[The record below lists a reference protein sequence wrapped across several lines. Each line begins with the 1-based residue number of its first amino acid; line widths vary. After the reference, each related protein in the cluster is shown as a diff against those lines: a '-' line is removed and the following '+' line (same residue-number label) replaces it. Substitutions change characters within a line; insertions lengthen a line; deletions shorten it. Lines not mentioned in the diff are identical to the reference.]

1 VLYEWSELWRD
12 WDAIIWQASQEHIKG
27 RKRFILVDTL
37 RLLLKVIVTE
47 ANCPERLGGAAVVME
62 ATDAAE
68 NLVVIWVDQGFD
80 GSNFQRVIKQLCAA
94 TVDVI
99 CRTEPGFHVLPFRWI
114 VERTFGWW
122 NQYRRLSKDYELLPE
137 MSESIIYTVM
147 IRLMLK
153 RLVKS
158 QSRANASKFYKSL
171 LTNILAYVSDGRMGF
186 IVELIFSIGRSSA
199 RNKTKYTIN
208 K

>member
-1 VLYEWSELWRD
+1 VYGYD
-12 WDAIIWQASQEHIKG
+12 GGKKVKG

-37 RLLLKVIVTE
+37 GLLLAVIVTE
-47 ANCPERLGGAAVVME
+47 ANFPERLGGAAVVME
-62 ATDAAE
+62 ARDAAE

-80 GSNFQRVIKQLCAA
+80 GPNFPRVIQHLCAA
-94 TVDVI
+94 SVDVI
-99 CRTEPGFHVLPFRWI
+99 CRTEPGFQVLPKRWI

-153 RLVKS
+153 RLLKS
-158 QSRANASKFYKSL
+158 QSTAS
-171 LTNILAYVSDGRMGF
+171 
-186 IVELIFSIGRSSA
+186 
-199 RNKTKYTIN
+199 
-208 K
+208 

>member
-1 VLYEWSELWRD
+1 MSWKPLY
-12 WDAIIWQASQEHIKG
+12 
-27 RKRFILVDTL
+27 
-37 RLLLKVIVTE
+37 
-47 ANCPERLGGAAVVME
+47 
-62 ATDAAE
+62 ATE

-80 GSNFQRVIKQLCAA
+80 GPNFQRVIQQLCTAS
-94 TVDVI
+94 VDVI
-99 CRTEPGFHVLPFRWI
+99 CRTEPGFHVLPKRWI

-158 QSRANASKFYKSL
+158 QSIAS
-171 LTNILAYVSDGRMGF
+171 
-186 IVELIFSIGRSSA
+186 
-199 RNKTKYTIN
+199 
-208 K
+208 